1 MGELN
6 KMHQGGNYDFLKWRR
21 GGGGMGELE
30 DFLPQFSP
38 VLPRPPNLMCIL
50 KLNNEIQ
57 T

>member
-6 KMHQGGNYDFLKWRR
+6 KMHQGGNYDFLKCRR
-21 GGGGMGELE
+21 GGGEIE

-38 VLPRPPNLMCIL
+38 VLPRPPSLMCIL